1 MYVDKNKDIEDIH
14 YNHLNLPDSITVTG
28 KGKIIYTY
36 DAGGNKLKK
45 VTTEG
50 VKVTTT
56 LYLMGNYI
64 NDTLQFIGTEEGRAR
79 PKDST
84 SVVYDY
90 FIKDHLGNVRMV
102 LTEEAQTDA
111 YPVASLE
118 TGNLANEK
126 KFYTGLD
133 TGRVNKSGVA
143 GYPSD
148 TYTSPND
155 YIQQLSGSG
164 AKIGASVVLK
174 VMAGDKY
181 NLRVNSWYK
190 KNGASPNSPGDP
202 FTDLL
207 NALSSEI
214 SGVASGKA
222 TSSQLL
228 SGTPFN
234 SNITDFLNDQAY
246 TSGRPKAYINWM
258 VFDDQF
264 KYDSA
269 SSGFEQVGGDEV
281 FTTHTR
287 DNLTIPK
294 SGYLYIYVSNVTPN
308 INVFFDNLQVTHI
321 RGPLLEETHYYPFG
335 LTMNGI
341 SSKALAFGKEN
352 KYKYNGKEEQ
362 RQEFSDASGLE
373 WLDYGARMYDAQIG
387 RWYVLD
393 AMMEKMKRVSP
404 YAYCANNPIKYIDLE
419 GFVIGNPNDP
429 TTKKVQE
436 ILSRTEKGLVAWNLL
451 VSSKRTIYFAGVSKK
466 DKEGWRKNVF
476 LGLGAETMGQIMPK
490 SMFEKFKTGDYSKT
504 SRDYEVFN
512 ENTGKFDKTDAW
524 DETYIV
530 LNETA
535 ITKTAINQLIRDDPN
550 GDHPEYT
557 EVYIDAIFARS
568 AGHEGEHSIQD
579 SEDWD
584 VVKYDPETRT
594 FKRTNVV
601 PDYNDRSHEKDAFII
616 GEAIQKEYLSKM
628 LKKEEEQI
636 KKTISSQKD
645 R

>member
-1 MYVDKNKDIEDIH
+1 MKISH

-118 TGNLANEK
+118 TGNLTNEK

-164 AKIGASVVLK
+164 AKVGASIVLK

-181 NLRVNSWYK
+181 NIRATSCYK
-190 KNGASPNSPGDP
+190 KNGASPSSPNSPGDP

-207 NALSSEI
+207 NALSSEM

-228 SGTPFN
+228 SSTPFN
-234 SNITDFLNDQAY
+234 SNITDFLNDQSY

-269 SSGFEQVGGDEV
+269 SSG
-281 FTTHTR
+281 
-287 DNLTIPK
+287 
-294 SGYLYIYVSNVTPN
+294 
-308 INVFFDNLQVTHI
+308 
-321 RGPLLEETHYYPFG
+321 
-335 LTMNGI
+335 
-341 SSKALAFGKEN
+341 
-352 KYKYNGKEEQ
+352 
-362 RQEFSDASGLE
+362 
-373 WLDYGARMYDAQIG
+373 
-387 RWYVLD
+387 
-393 AMMEKMKRVSP
+393 
-404 YAYCANNPIKYIDLE
+404 
-419 GFVIGNPNDP
+419 
-429 TTKKVQE
+429 
-436 ILSRTEKGLVAWNLL
+436 LSRWERMKFLL
-451 VSSKRTIYFAGVSKK
+451 STHG
-466 DKEGWRKNVF
+466 
-476 LGLGAETMGQIMPK
+476 
-490 SMFEKFKTGDYSKT
+490 
-504 SRDYEVFN
+504 
-512 ENTGKFDKTDAW
+512 
-524 DETYIV
+524 
-530 LNETA
+530 
-535 ITKTAINQLIRDDPN
+535 
-550 GDHPEYT
+550 
-557 EVYIDAIFARS
+557 
-568 AGHEGEHSIQD
+568 
-579 SEDWD
+579 
-584 VVKYDPETRT
+584 
-594 FKRTNVV
+594 
-601 PDYNDRSHEKDAFII
+601 II
-616 GEAIQKEYLSKM
+616 
-628 LKKEEEQI
+628 
-636 KKTISSQKD
+636 
-645 R
+645 